1 MPYDEPA
8 DLIGSCEA
16 TLDTIALLLG
26 DISEEVRDT
35 PGTWNIAEILNHL
48 LDAEG
53 RYFARVRRL
62 RRERQPQMKVMPD
75 ADVSRLSALQAWK
88 LFYELR
94 QRHLRL
100 LRSLKPVEWRRSGTL
115 TPLGGRAE
123 TLEQITWNGRTQ
135 SVEFLRKGSGFWQ
148 WFRGRLLPGAARGTF
163 SGLAWR

>member
-8 DLIGSCEA
+8 DLIGSAEA
-16 TLDTIALLLG
+16 TLDVIALLLG

-48 LDAEG
+48 LEAEG

-75 ADVSRLSALQAWK
+75 AEVTRLTALQAWK

-94 QRHLRL
+94 QRHIRL
-100 LRSLKPVEWRRSGTL
+100 LRSLKPGEWRRSGTL
-115 TPLGGRAE
+115 SPVGKVTIAGVVRHMAAHDAAHTAQIARRLSGR
-123 TLEQITWNGRTQ
+123 
-135 SVEFLRKGSGFWQ
+135 
-148 WFRGRLLPGAARGTF
+148 PG
-163 SGLAWR
+163 